1 VVRSRCERS
10 EPLAGIGILLLP
22 SFDTPVTVNK
32 QTNHH
37 SSSLLIVNEE
47 THNARQAK
55 DLGWLHHQQRTCCCC
70 FCLRSQA
77 YLVCTSR
84 ALHKRADVP
93 KHDGIVILSSS
104 VSNRWLVGCGGGG
117 GHRSAVIGFSFRLW
131 NCDSFCDN
139 HNSGEETTIRVLGAC
154 HAFLDLYSRI
164 CAVWGVFGNAFL
176 DPLSLNDLC
185 T

>member
-104 VSNRWLVGCGGGG
+104 VSNRWLFAGCSGGGG
-117 GHRSAVIGFSFRLW
+117 GGGTGLFTQGSRSDCGIATAFVT
-131 NCDSFCDN
+131 
-139 HNSGEETTIRVLGAC
+139 TTIPERRRRSV
-154 HAFLDLYSRI
+154 FLAPAMHSLI
-164 CAVWGVFGNAFL
+164 CIQGYVQCGECLVMH
-176 DPLSLNDLC
+176 SLIRFP
-185 T
+185 